1 MTNIKKSFKIY
12 QRKPV
17 FHDGVLNAEY
27 FQCYADWTVK
37 QTSRRRNVTCFN
49 TGNMS
54 VGYKS

>member
-1 MTNIKKSFKIY
+1 M
-12 QRKPV
+12 